1 MYLFIFHFSFILP
14 TKVKKYLHIYLLF
27 RVFFLLLHKKNKNMS
42 FFLSTQGIRIE
53 QEPASFAARLAAFGI
68 DFLLMAVMWFVLIRV
83 ASVGLFDFLNKTL
96 RIFLIFLIPFIYPL
110 VSETTANGQT
120 LGKYLLHIR
129 VVSLD
134 GGGPKVTSFIL
145 RCLFLPF
152 DVLLSAGIGPLCVFL
167 TKKQQRLGDLIAGTW
182 VVRTQEYEKVDFLS
196 LSAEK

>member
-1 MYLFIFHFSFILP
+1 
-14 TKVKKYLHIYLLF
+14 
-27 RVFFLLLHKKNKNMS
+27 MS

-152 DVLLSAGIGPLCVFL
+152 DVLLSAGIGPLCVFF